1 MRALLQTTAAIGT
14 TEILLMG
21 VALARN
27 KYLAVTIGP
36 EGFGIYGLL
45 NSFFMMMAAFAGTWM
60 ATGTTKYVAE
70 SHAAGDQESANKV
83 FTFSLATTAG
93 IALLLTAVLVLGRE
107 WFLAR
112 FLSRDVKESY
122 YLIFC
127 LAFVALNLRPVLLAV
142 LQGMRRV
149 REVVISRWSIAG
161 LDLVLVVVLVLLFG
175 LTGFFVSLLLSA
187 FWAVGV
193 MIWAVQ
199 RKDGLQLK
207 KISCRE
213 PVIRLLLS
221 FGGVSL
227 FLALINLGSQYLQR
241 VIVLLNMDISSVGL
255 FQAGVALMGYLGVV
269 NRGTMFYYFPKM
281 SEFMDNNLRNQKMN
295 EYLRFILIVSI
306 PLSVLAIL
314 FGRWAILLLYSS
326 AFAPLSSVFFLFV
339 IGQFLNS
346 VGGTFQIAIVGMARL
361 KMHTVSTIAIHSLWV
376 IIPFLLVRKYGIG
389 ALGMGFIAGGIAG
402 PLMNYFYLRKRI
414 DLRFSGKVI
423 QLFGVAALTLTG
435 AIILKDTILLWR
447 VGWSIIACSLIGTL
461 VNHEEWAKGYSYLL
475 VKLGKRE
482 NRV

>member
-1 MRALLQTTAAIGT
+1 MKTLLKTTAAIGT
-14 TEILLMG
+14 TEVLLMG

-45 NSFFMMMAAFAGTWM
+45 SSFFMMMAVFAGTWM

-70 SHAAGDQESANKV
+70 YHAAGDHEAANKV
-83 FTFSLATTAG
+83 FTFSVVTTVG
-93 IALLLTAVLVLGRE
+93 IALLLTAILIVGRK
-107 WFLAR
+107 WFLVQ
-112 FLSRDVKESY
+112 FLSGCIKENY

-127 LAFVALNLRPVLLAV
+127 FAFVAMNLRPVLLAV

-161 LDLVLVVVLVLLFG
+161 LDLILVVILVLLFG

-199 RKDGLQLK
+199 RKDGLQLRRV
-207 KISCRE
+207 SCRK

-221 FGGVSL
+221 FGSVNL

-281 SEFMDNNLRNQKMN
+281 SELMDNNLRNQKMN
-295 EYLRFILIVSI
+295 EYLRFILMISI

-314 FGRWAILLLYSS
+314 FGRLAISILYSS
-326 AFAPLSSVFFLFV
+326 AFDALSSVFFWFV

-346 VGGTFQIAIVGMARL
+346 VGGAFQMAIVGMARL
-361 KMHTVSTIAIHSLWV
+361 KMHTVSTVAIHSLWV
-376 IIPFLLVRKYGIG
+376 IVPFLLVKKYGIG

-402 PLMNYFYLRKRI
+402 PLMNYFYLRRRI
-414 DLRFSGKVI
+414 DLRFSGRVVR
-423 QLFGVAALTLTG
+423 LFGVAALTLTG

-447 VGWSIIACSLIGTL
+447 VVWAIISCSLIGTL
-461 VNHEEWAKGYSYLL
+461 VSYEEWAKGYSYLL

>member
-1 MRALLQTTAAIGT
+1 MKTLLKTTAAIGT

-45 NSFFMMMAAFAGTWM
+45 NSFFMMIAVFAGTWM

-70 SHAAGDQESANKV
+70 SHAAGDQEAANKV
-83 FTFSLATTAG
+83 FTFSVATTAG
-93 IALLLTAVLVLGRE
+93 IALLLTAILVVERK
-107 WFLAR
+107 WFLVQ
-112 FLSRDVKESY
+112 FLSGDVKENY

-127 LAFVALNLRPVLLAV
+127 VAFVAINLRLVLLAV

-149 REVVISRWSIAG
+149 REMVISRWSIAG
-161 LDLVLVVVLVLLFG
+161 LDLIFVVVLVLLFG

-187 FWAVGV
+187 LWAAVV
-193 MIWAVQ
+193 MIWAVR
-199 RKDGLQLK
+199 RKEGLQLRR
-207 KISCRE
+207 ISYQE

-221 FGGVSL
+221 FGGVNL

-241 VIVLLNMDISSVGL
+241 VIVVSNMDISSVGL
-255 FQAGVALMGYLGVV
+255 LQAGVALMAYLGVV

-281 SEFMDNNLRNQKMN
+281 SEVMGNNLRNNKIN

-326 AFAPLSSVFFLFV
+326 AFAPLSSVFCLFV

-346 VGGTFQIAIVGMARL
+346 VGGTFQMAIVGMARL
-361 KMHTVSTIAIHSLWV
+361 KMHTVSSVAIHSLWV
-376 IIPFLLVRKYGIG
+376 IVPVLLVRKYGIG

-402 PLMNYFYLRKRI
+402 PLMNYFYLRRRI
-414 DLRFSGKVI
+414 DLKFSGRVI

-435 AIILKDTILLWR
+435 AIILKDAILLWR
-447 VGWSIIACSLIGTL
+447 VGWVIISCSLIGTL
-461 VNHEEWAKGYSYLL
+461 ISCEEWMKGYNYLL
-475 VKLGKRE
+475 VKLGKRK
-482 NRV
+482 R

>member
-1 MRALLQTTAAIGT
+1 MRALLQTTAVIGT

-45 NSFFMMMAAFAGTWM
+45 NSFFMMMAVFAGTWM

-70 SHAAGDQESANKV
+70 YHAAGDQESANKV
-83 FTFSLATTAG
+83 FTFSVATTAG
-93 IALLLTAVLVLGRE
+93 IALLLTAILVVERKC
-107 WFLAR
+107 FLAQ
-112 FLSRDVKESY
+112 FLSEDVKENY

-127 LAFVALNLRPVLLAV
+127 FAFVALNLRPVLLAV

-161 LDLVLVVVLVLLFG
+161 LDLIFVVILVLLFG
-175 LTGFFVSLLLSA
+175 LAGFFVSLLLSA
-187 FWAVGV
+187 CWAVVV

-221 FGGVSL
+221 FGGVNL

-241 VIVLLNMDISSVGL
+241 VIVLLNMDILSVGL

-281 SEFMDNNLRNQKMN
+281 SELIDNNVRNQKIN
-295 EYLRFILIVSI
+295 EYLRFLLIISI

-314 FGRWAILLLYSS
+314 FGRLAISILYSS
-326 AFAPLSSVFFLFV
+326 AFDALSSVFFWFV
-339 IGQFLNS
+339 IGKFLNS
-346 VGGTFQIAIVGMARL
+346 VGGAFQMAIVGMARL
-361 KMHTVSTIAIHSLWV
+361 KMHTASSIVIHSLWV
-376 IIPFLLVRKYGIG
+376 IVPFLLVKKYGIG
-389 ALGMGFIAGGIAG
+389 ALGMGFVAGGIAG
-402 PLMNYFYLRKRI
+402 PILNYFYLRRCI
-414 DLRFSGKVI
+414 DLRLSGRVI
-423 QLFGVAALTLTG
+423 RLFAVAALTLTG
-435 AIILKDTILLWR
+435 TIILKDTIILWR
-447 VGWSIIACSLIGTL
+447 IGWAIISCSLIGTS
-461 VNHEEWAKGYSYLL
+461 VSSEEWAKGYRYVL
-475 VKLGKRE
+475 VRLGKSKI
-482 NRV
+482 